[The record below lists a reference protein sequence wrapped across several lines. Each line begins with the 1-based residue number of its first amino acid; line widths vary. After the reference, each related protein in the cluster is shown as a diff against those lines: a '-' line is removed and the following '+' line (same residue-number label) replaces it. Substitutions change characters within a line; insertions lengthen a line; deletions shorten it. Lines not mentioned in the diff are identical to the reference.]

1 VAPESW
7 SHFLEL
13 SSGSHLIIRL
23 GVNNWLNN
31 PISNTR
37 AALLKEINMKS
48 RNILGLFAGFLLVA
62 SLAACTSQPAA
73 ETPSPASS
81 AQPADAMKDDAMKD
95 DAMKNGDAMK
105 DDAMKD
111 DAMKNGDAMKDDA
124 MKGDAMKASP
134 SPTTSP

>member
-1 VAPESW
+1 
-7 SHFLEL
+7 LKL
-13 SSGSHLIIRL
+13 SSGSHLVIRL

-48 RNILGLFAGFLLVA
+48 RNILGLFAGFFLVA
-62 SLAACTSQPAA
+62 SLSACTSQPAA
-73 ETPSPASS
+73 ETTSPAPASS
-81 AQPADAMKDDAMKD
+81 TQPADAMKGDAMKE

-105 DDAMKD
+105 GDAMKE
-111 DAMKNGDAMKDDA
+111 DAMKNGDAMKGDA
-124 MKGDAMKASP
+124 MKDDAMKASP